1 MRNYLKQIEWFA
13 VISSIAYTVLLTYQ
27 IVWCWLFAFLA
38 AIAFIYLCYV
48 KKIYAE
54 FVLQIF
60 YLLMALYGYFNWDI
74 SLFEDLQSLGWELNL
89 GLVSIG
95 FLLSIASGY
104 SLKKYSDAELPW
116 LDSFTTV
123 FSIIATA
130 LMVSL
135 LPENWLYWIV
145 IDTVSIYLYMQRG
158 LKLTAILFVVYT
170 FLAINGYLTWI

>member
-1 MRNYLKQIEWFA
+1 MRGNLKQIEWFA
-13 VISSIAYTVLLTYQ
+13 VICSIIYTILLTYQ
-27 IVWCWLFAFLA
+27 VIWCWLFAFLA
-38 AIAFIYLCYV
+38 SMAFLYLCYV

-54 FVLQIF
+54 LVLQAF
-60 YLLMALYGYFNWDI
+60 YLLMAVYGYFQWDI
-74 SLFEDLQSLGWELNL
+74 SLFQDLQSLGWEINL
-89 GLVSIG
+89 SIISIG
-95 FLLSIASGY
+95 VLLTIASGY
-104 SLKKYSDAELPW
+104 TLKKYSDAELPW

-145 IDTVSIYLYMQRG
+145 IDAVSIYLYMKRG
-158 LKLTAILFVVYT
+158 LKLTAILFIIYT

>member
-1 MRNYLKQIEWFA
+1 MREYLKQIEWFA
-13 VISSIAYTVLLTYQ
+13 VICSIAYTVLLTYQ
-27 IVWCWLFAFLA
+27 LVWCWLFAILA
-38 AIAFIYLCYV
+38 AIAFLYLCYE

-54 FVLQIF
+54 FILQIF
-60 YLLMALYGYFNWDI
+60 YLLMALYGYYQWDL
-74 SLFEDLQSLGWELNL
+74 SLFNNLEGLGWELNL
-89 GLVSIG
+89 GIVLIGLVLSLTAG
-95 FLLSIASGY
+95 F

-135 LPENWLYWIV
+135 IPENWLYWIV
-145 IDTVSIYLYMQRG
+145 IDTVSIYLYLQRG
-158 LKLTAILFVVYT
+158 LKLTAILFVIYT